1 MLIESF
7 LDYLQY
13 ERNYSEKTVLAY
25 GEDIKQLQEFAQ
37 EEYGKFNPLEVE
49 AELIREWI
57 VSLMDKGYTSTSV
70 NRKLSSLRTFYKYLL
85 RQGETTIDPLRKIKG
100 PKNKKPL
107 PVFLKENEMNRLL
120 DETDFGEGFKGCRD
134 RLIIEMFY
142 ATGMR
147 LSELIGLDNKDVD
160 FSASLLKVTGKRNK
174 QRLIPFG
181 DELQELM
188 LEYINNIVPVRLY
201 HVEDDYLDRMDALSA
216 EICRLQKRMDAIQ
229 IWTDSFQDFIFQAF
243 YRLIIIA
250 VGLYDYQRGN
260 ISLGSIMFMLSMS
273 EGLAFCISSLG
284 GYIRKVQEIL
294 VSREKFD
301 KLGRRDN
308 PGHLGETE
316 LTHIETIEF
325 RNVGFMYADSKD
337 KVFEKVNLL
346 FQRGE
351 DYRIVGDNGSG
362 KSTLLKLM
370 FGLYETETGK
380 ILINGTDSSADV
392 YGRIVYV
399 PQEPDIFGETLRYNL
414 LVDHTEIQ
422 MEEIERA
429 LQTVE
434 LFAWY
439 STLPERLDTMLKEK
453 GKNISKGQKARIAVA
468 RALLNQPDFIV
479 MDEIDANIDASMV
492 QRLMENVRINYP
504 DCSIVAVTH
513 RGEGDVYMDF
523 RVLRVAK
530 KRVEVCQV

>member
-37 EEYGKFNPLEVE
+37 EECGKFNPLEVE

-85 RQGETTIDPLRKIKG
+85 RQGETIIDPLRKIKG

-188 LEYINNIVPVRLY
+188 LEYINVRNETIPERSEAFFIRENGERLY
-201 HVEDDYLDRMDALSA
+201 
-216 EICRLQKRMDAIQ
+216 K
-229 IWTDSFQDFIFQAF
+229 
-243 YRLIIIA
+243 
-250 VGLYDYQRGN
+250 N
-260 ISLGSIMFMLSMS
+260 
-273 EGLAFCISSLG
+273 
-284 GYIRKVQEIL
+284 L
-294 VSREKFD
+294 V
-301 KLGRRDN
+301 
-308 PGHLGETE
+308 
-316 LTHIETIEF
+316 
-325 RNVGFMYADSKD
+325 
-337 KVFEKVNLL
+337 
-346 FQRGE
+346 
-351 DYRIVGDNGSG
+351 
-362 KSTLLKLM
+362 
-370 FGLYETETGK
+370 
-380 ILINGTDSSADV
+380 
-392 YGRIVYV
+392 
-399 PQEPDIFGETLRYNL
+399 YNL
-414 LVDHTEIQ
+414 VKRNLSKVATLKKKSPHVLRHTFATTMLNNEAELGAVKELLGHESITTTEIYTHVTF
-422 MEEIERA
+422 EELKKVYKQAHPRA
-429 LQTVE
+429 
-434 LFAWY
+434 
-439 STLPERLDTMLKEK
+439 
-453 GKNISKGQKARIAVA
+453 
-468 RALLNQPDFIV
+468 
-479 MDEIDANIDASMV
+479 
-492 QRLMENVRINYP
+492 
-504 DCSIVAVTH
+504 
-513 RGEGDVYMDF
+513 
-523 RVLRVAK
+523 
-530 KRVEVCQV
+530 

>member
-188 LEYINNIVPVRLY
+188 LEHSRLVFIAFAGCHLLHINRDERSTFLWNGIEIV
-201 HVEDDYLDRMDALSA
+201 SA
-216 EICRLQKRMDAIQ
+216 RASIRKKREVA
-229 IWTDSFQDFIFQAF
+229 FQD
-243 YRLIIIA
+243 
-250 VGLYDYQRGN
+250 D
-260 ISLGSIMFMLSMS
+260 
-273 EGLAFCISSLG
+273 
-284 GYIRKVQEIL
+284 
-294 VSREKFD
+294 D
-301 KLGRRDN
+301 
-308 PGHLGETE
+308 
-316 LTHIETIEF
+316 
-325 RNVGFMYADSKD
+325 
-337 KVFEKVNLL
+337 
-346 FQRGE
+346 
-351 DYRIVGDNGSG
+351 
-362 KSTLLKLM
+362 
-370 FGLYETETGK
+370 
-380 ILINGTDSSADV
+380 
-392 YGRIVYV
+392 
-399 PQEPDIFGETLRYNL
+399 
-414 LVDHTEIQ
+414 
-422 MEEIERA
+422 
-429 LQTVE
+429 
-434 LFAWY
+434 
-439 STLPERLDTMLKEK
+439 
-453 GKNISKGQKARIAVA
+453 
-468 RALLNQPDFIV
+468 
-479 MDEIDANIDASMV
+479 
-492 QRLMENVRINYP
+492 
-504 DCSIVAVTH
+504 
-513 RGEGDVYMDF
+513 
-523 RVLRVAK
+523 
-530 KRVEVCQV
+530 